1 MKVGIDINDS
11 DISNQIKEKLKD
23 YEYQVV
29 DICLKNIRSIG
40 EEVFRKAILVN
51 TSRLDFFLSIKVLE
65 KESSIKIYYEEN
77 ELSKR
82 FSYEIL
88 KKLKELKLK
97 DVRLENG
104 EDFYLIK
111 NTDVPT
117 ILIKINLSAFN
128 INKEILGQKIIECI
142 KCIDNIS

>member
-1 MKVGIDINDS
+1 MKIGIDINDS
-11 DISNQIKEKLKD
+11 VISNQIKEKLKD

-29 DICLKNIRSIG
+29 DIYLKNIRSIG

-51 TSRLDFFLSIKVLE
+51 ASRLDFFLSIKILE
-65 KESSIKIYYEEN
+65 KENSIKIYYEEN
-77 ELSKR
+77 GLSKK

-88 KKLKELKLK
+88 KKLRELKLN
-97 DVRLENG
+97 DISLENG

-117 ILIKINLSAFN
+117 ILIKINLKALN

>member
-1 MKVGIDINDS
+1 MKIGIDINDS

>member
-1 MKVGIDINDS
+1 MKIGIDINDS
-11 DISNQIKEKLKD
+11 VISNQIKEKLKD

-29 DICLKNIRSIG
+29 DIYLKNIRSIG

-51 TSRLDFFLSIKVLE
+51 ASRLDFFLSIKILE
-65 KESSIKIYYEEN
+65 KENSIKIYYEEN
-77 ELSKR
+77 GLSKK

-88 KKLKELKLK
+88 KKLRELKLN
-97 DVRLENG
+97 DVSLENG

-117 ILIKINLSAFN
+117 ILIKINLKALN

>member
-1 MKVGIDINDS
+1 MKIGIDINDS
-11 DISNQIKEKLKD
+11 VISNQIKEELKD

-51 TSRLDFFLSIKVLE
+51 TSRLDFFLSIKISE
-65 KESSIKIYYEEN
+65 KENSIKVYYEEN
-77 ELSKR
+77 GLSKK

-88 KKLKELKLK
+88 KKLRELKLN
-97 DVRLENG
+97 DVSLENG

-111 NTDVPT
+111 NTDAPT
-117 ILIKINLSAFN
+117 ILIKMNLQALN

>member
-1 MKVGIDINDS
+1 MKIGIDINDS
-11 DISNQIKEKLKD
+11 VISNQIKEELKD

-51 TSRLDFFLSIKVLE
+51 TSRLDFFLSIKISE
-65 KESSIKIYYEEN
+65 KENSIKVYYEEN
-77 ELSKR
+77 GLSKK

-88 KKLKELKLK
+88 KKLRELKLN
-97 DVRLENG
+97 DIS
-104 EDFYLIK
+104 LIK
-111 NTDVPT
+111 M
-117 ILIKINLSAFN
+117 NLQALN
-128 INKEILGQKIIECI
+128 INKEILGQKVIECI